1 MSQGDV
7 LQNYNQQ
14 LVKCIKD
21 MREKKE
27 NVTKE
32 ISTLEGKKL
41 QLTKEIAT
49 LNEQLSAV
57 EETLVENKKSKEK
70 FYYTAWC
77 KEDLRSLLDIEE
89 QHIPYINMLSNALKT
104 EYHIND
110 KNSRQLINFP
120 PDFWRLHIHFI
131 STKYYKNIRCNV
143 LRVHYLRK
151 VLHNIRSNEEFY
163 RERVFI
169 QR

>member
-1 MSQGDV
+1 MKKIPEDV
-7 LQNYNQQ
+7 Q
-14 LVKCIKD
+14 LLIDGYGNRDKIIY
-21 MREKKE
+21 E
-27 NVTKE
+27 NDFFIVVMDPKH
-32 ISTLEGKKL
+32 
-41 QLTKEIAT
+41 
-49 LNEQLSAV
+49 ND
-57 EETLVENKKSKEK
+57 NEK

>member
-1 MSQGDV
+1 MKKIPEDV
-7 LQNYNQQ
+7 Q
-14 LVKCIKD
+14 LLIDGYGNRDKIIYEDDFFIVVMDPKHND
-21 MREKKE
+21 
-27 NVTKE
+27 
-32 ISTLEGKKL
+32 
-41 QLTKEIAT
+41 
-49 LNEQLSAV
+49 
-57 EETLVENKKSKEK
+57 NKK
-70 FYYTAWC
+70 FHYTAWC
-77 KEDLRSLLDIEE
+77 KEDLRSLLDIEK

-104 EYHIND
+104 KYHIND

-131 STKYYKNIRCNV
+131 STKCYKNIGCNV
-143 LRVHYLRK
+143 LRIHYLRK

>member
-1 MSQGDV
+1 MKKIPEDV
-7 LQNYNQQ
+7 Q
-14 LVKCIKD
+14 LLIDGYGNRDKIIY
-21 MREKKE
+21 E
-27 NVTKE
+27 NDFFIVVMDPKH
-32 ISTLEGKKL
+32 
-41 QLTKEIAT
+41 
-49 LNEQLSAV
+49 ND
-57 EETLVENKKSKEK
+57 NEK

-110 KNSRQLINFP
+110 KDSRQLINFP

-163 RERVFI
+163 RERVSI